1 MFLDISF
8 WNILPSYMFMACGVV
23 ELTITFF
30 EKGNNNYSNAY
41 PMPNEPNLINQYPL
55 FPWIVTYK

>member
-1 MFLDISF
+1 
-8 WNILPSYMFMACGVV
+8 MACGVV